1 MQAKWRCFETPFNQV
16 STQGVLLQPKNAALC
31 ICVVY
36 VIETSVV
43 LQSWLV
49 LVHYFDIG
57 VCMLHCLATVHCSAT
72 FGILLYR
79 SHCIVLHLFIIEL
92 HCIKL
97 FHIVL
102 YIVL

>member
-1 MQAKWRCFETPFNQV
+1 MQAKWRCFETRFNQV
-16 STQGVLLQPKNAALC
+16 STQGVLLQPKNAVLC
-31 ICVVY
+31 ICVVFL
-36 VIETSVV
+36 IETSVV

-57 VCMLHCLATVHCSAT
+57 VYMLHCLATVHCSAT
-72 FGILLYR
+72 LCILLFQC
-79 SHCIVLHLFIIEL
+79 HCIVLHLFIIAL

-97 FHIVL
+97 FYIVL